1 MICDKGAGM
10 HQVTLDKL
18 FERYYRGTNSE
29 EKTSGSGLG
38 MSIAKQLTVAHRGE
52 IFVTSKL
59 GHGTD
64 IVLKFR
70 L

>member
-10 HQVTLDKL
+10 NQVTLDKL

-38 MSIAKQLTVAHRGE
+38 MSIAKQLTVAHRRN
-52 IFVTSKL
+52 I
-59 GHGTD
+59 
-64 IVLKFR
+64 R
-70 L
+70 N